1 MSIWIEVVE
10 PFTVKEHGQV
20 SSWQVGQRMVLSPEK
35 VQRIIDRVGSKVR
48 VVNQQTMD
56 HAIGTVVQASLEF
69 QTEAGMRVTGTGP
82 WIVADVTVVE
92 NEPDLL
98 AGRWLLLVHGLDWRW
113 SHESRTT
120 PSRCPTC
127 KGARFWWSANTVL
140 CIQCVPPSAPKWPAL
155 WREVAALSAGILVD
169 DLRYASLWDA
179 LQQCDDAFKAGD
191 YARFQ
196 SGVIRVRRAVQELTK
211 LDARK

>member
-1 MSIWIEVVE
+1 MSILTLEVIA
-10 PFTVKEHGQV
+10 PFTVREHGQV

-35 VQRIIDRVGSKVR
+35 AKRIISRVGSKVR

-69 QTEAGMRVTGTGP
+69 QTEAGLRVTETGP

-92 NEPDLL
+92 HEPGLL
-98 AGRWLLLVHGLDWRW
+98 AGRWLLLVHGRDWRW
-113 SHESRTT
+113 SHESRIA
-120 PSRCPTC
+120 PYRCPTC
-127 KGARFWWSANTVL
+127 KGTRCWWSANTVL
-140 CIQCVPPSAPKWPAL
+140 CVECLPPSAPQWPAL
-155 WREVAALSAGILVD
+155 WREVAALSAGITMED
-169 DLRYASLWDA
+169 RRYAPLLGA

-196 SGVIRVRRAVQELTK
+196 SGVIRVRRVVQDLMK
-211 LDARK
+211 